1 MKKEELLTTCF
12 GLGHLPWAPGTWG
25 SLPPVVLYMT
35 TGILLGPTPAVI
47 VLLFLLSAGCVV
59 TAVYSRK
66 VIEQTGSKDPGKIVS
81 DEVAGAALTLLLMQ
95 WFAPNAGYC
104 LIAGLGFGL
113 FRVFDILK
121 PWPCK
126 RLEKLPAGW
135 GILADDLMAGVY
147 AAFVWIAGQNLGIL
161 EGLSRLFGSGHEM
174 SGGFAF
180 FLGAVQGLTEFLP
193 VSSSGHLVFFESFAD
208 GINTES
214 PEMLLFDLCLHLGT
228 VLSILVVFRKAI
240 VRFIQKLASSFGSG
254 LTPRKLYVQK
264 PAVRFAVLAMAATAT
279 TAIIYVLF
287 KDPLESARSLRLVAF
302 MWLVT
307 AGMLLAAD
315 FRHGRKGLR
324 DFGLI
329 MAVVI
334 GVFQGVAI
342 LPGISRSGATICAAI
357 LLGLRPRWA
366 VEFSFLIS
374 IPAIVGGAAIQAI
387 SNSQSLM
394 NGDVPL
400 AYLLIGMVSAFI
412 LGIISLKILIRL
424 SKRRKLRYFAAYCA
438 LLATI
443 TLVYFL

>member
-1 MKKEELLTTCF
+1 
-12 GLGHLPWAPGTWG
+12 
-25 SLPPVVLYMT
+25 
-35 TGILLGPTPAVI
+35 
-47 VLLFLLSAGCVV
+47 
-59 TAVYSRK
+59 
-66 VIEQTGSKDPGKIVS
+66 
-81 DEVAGAALTLLLMQ
+81 
-95 WFAPNAGYC
+95 
-104 LIAGLGFGL
+104 
-113 FRVFDILK
+113 
-121 PWPCK
+121 
-126 RLEKLPAGW
+126 
-135 GILADDLMAGVY
+135 
-147 AAFVWIAGQNLGIL
+147 
-161 EGLSRLFGSGHEM
+161 
-174 SGGFAF
+174 
-180 FLGAVQGLTEFLP
+180 
-193 VSSSGHLVFFESFAD
+193 
-208 GINTES
+208 
-214 PEMLLFDLCLHLGT
+214 
-228 VLSILVVFRKAI
+228 
-240 VRFIQKLASSFGSG
+240 
-254 LTPRKLYVQK
+254 
-264 PAVRFAVLAMAATAT
+264 
-279 TAIIYVLF
+279 
-287 KDPLESARSLRLVAF
+287 